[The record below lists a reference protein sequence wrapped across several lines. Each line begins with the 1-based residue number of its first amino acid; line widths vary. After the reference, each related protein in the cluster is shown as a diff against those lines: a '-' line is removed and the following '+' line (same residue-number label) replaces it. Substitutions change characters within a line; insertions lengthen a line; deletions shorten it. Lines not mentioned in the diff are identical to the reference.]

1 MNPIT
6 FLIIMLVFVIAIII
20 CKGVP
25 IFKKEKE
32 KQRRLDA
39 EHRYYDIDWRNT
51 NKAFAAQTYDEAKE
65 ALDTMEAHYP
75 GDHAVY
81 HSVAK
86 QVYKENLKDVRQI
99 VKDFKEDEII
109 MWKRQTECRL
119 DKFYMYYRA
128 AKNIDFSD
136 VEDIKKYTTRCLK
149 YWDEY
154 FSVPLPHDFIDP
166 IEQLRKY
173 NPQEYDPVMNKRPL
187 LETKLDS
194 FIEAATPIK
203 ERKQALCK
211 QMRALINP
219 SGIFR
224 SELLRHPFDGYTD
237 QEVKYAYDTM
247 KKTGSIKEEKQGNR
261 WFVTVRKH

>member
-6 FLIIMLVFVIAIII
+6 LIIIMLVFVIGIII
-20 CKGVP
+20 SKGVP
-25 IFKKEKE
+25 IFRKEKE
-32 KQRRLDA
+32 KQHKLDA
-39 EHRYYDIDWRNT
+39 ERSYYEIDRQNT
-51 NKAFAAQTYDEAKE
+51 DKAFDAQTYDEAKK

-75 GDHAVY
+75 GDQNIY
-81 HSVAK
+81 HSVSK
-86 QVYKENLKDVRQI
+86 KVYKEDLKDVRRI

-109 MWKRQTECRL
+109 TWKRQTECRL
-119 DKFYMYYRA
+119 DKFYLYYRA
-128 AKNIDFSD
+128 AKNISFSD
-136 VEDIKKYTTRCLK
+136 IEDIKKYTTRCLK

-173 NPQEYDPVMNKRPL
+173 KPQEYDPVMNKRTT
-187 LETKLDS
+187 LESKLDS
-194 FIEAATPIK
+194 FIEAAMPIK

-219 SGIFR
+219 PGIFR
-224 SELLRHPFDGYTD
+224 SELFSHSFDGYTD